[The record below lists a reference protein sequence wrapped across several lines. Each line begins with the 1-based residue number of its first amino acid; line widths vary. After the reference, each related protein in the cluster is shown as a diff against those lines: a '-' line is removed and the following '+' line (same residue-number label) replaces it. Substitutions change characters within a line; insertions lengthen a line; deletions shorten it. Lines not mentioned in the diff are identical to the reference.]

1 MALLLMLYTGK
12 ESIEVFSSTLPY
24 CCGGVGGVGGVGGAA
39 GVDDKDGVTFNRFPS
54 SSYSGM
60 GMSVAFL
67 SFHPYAIFDHRWAS
81 TNLVPCH
88 FPQGMRYL

>member
-1 MALLLMLYTGK
+1 MALLLMLYKGK

-60 GMSVAFL
+60 GMSVLKFPSLRNL
-67 SFHPYAIFDHRWAS
+67 SITMGS
-81 TNLVPCH
+81 KNLVPV
-88 FPQGMRYL
+88 

>member
-24 CCGGVGGVGGVGGAA
+24 CCGGVGGVGGV
-39 GVDDKDGVTFNRFPS
+39 DDKDGVTFNRFPS

-60 GMSVAFL
+60 GMSVLKFPSLRNL
-67 SFHPYAIFDHRWAS
+67 SITMGS
-81 TNLVPCH
+81 KNLVPV
-88 FPQGMRYL
+88 